1 MPPASSSQSS
11 AARNARS
18 ARNSQDTV
26 SGPRQVTQRLPRSKI
41 GWDRKFRVVLAV
53 ALCVIGW
60 FGVRAGIALFSART
74 QQAQEAAL
82 LSSLETQHRHLVAQE
97 RSLKQPATLMRDA
110 RALGMVRAGERSYSI
125 IGLSSH

>member
-1 MPPASSSQSS
+1 MPPASSQSS

-18 ARNSQDTV
+18 ARNSQATA
-26 SGPRQVTQRLPRSKI
+26 SRPQQVTQRLPRSKI

-60 FGVRAGIALFSART
+60 FGVKAGIALFSART

-82 LSSLETQHRHLVAQE
+82 LNSLETQHRHLVAQE
-97 RSLKQPATLMRDA
+97 GSLSQPATIIRDA
-110 RALGMVRAGERSYSI
+110 RALGMVRAGERAYSI
-125 IGLSSH
+125 VGLSSH